1 MTGTGS
7 YTSTLSVSFSID
19 RRSITSAAVTL
30 SASSYTYNGKAK
42 TPGTTVKLGSTTLKE
57 KTDYTVTYKSNK
69 NVDTATVKITGR
81 GNYKGTV
88 SKTFLIRPVPSTAAT
103 DVNLKSSADH
113 WLMIFLCGSLRS

>member
-88 SKTFLIRPVPSTAAT
+88 SKTFLIRPKNV
-103 DVNLKSSADH
+103 SS
-113 WLMIFLCGSLRS
+113 FSLRLKTREP